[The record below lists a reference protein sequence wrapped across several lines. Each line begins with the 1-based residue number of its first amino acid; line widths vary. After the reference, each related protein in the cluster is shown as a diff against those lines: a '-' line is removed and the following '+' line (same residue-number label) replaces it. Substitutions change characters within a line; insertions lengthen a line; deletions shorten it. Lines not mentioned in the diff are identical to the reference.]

1 MTKTQVEEF
10 LVKLENQ
17 LLNNSEQ
24 KKIELSRNWANSFPN
39 DAAVYLFRE
48 NGEICYVGE
57 TGSIKGRMN
66 DILNTKNHT
75 LRRNLGNHYFA
86 ELPNYEKPSSRK
98 SFCDEIEISLN
109 EKIITD
115 LTVSYILVELGRK
128 ELEERLYA
136 KFSPKYSIKGKRGTK
151 KAYTLDEKRILNK
164 NAYTP
169 WTEEDD
175 NKLELLY
182 CEGKSVKMLVDIF
195 GRNKGAIESRIKK
208 LELKE
213 KYCR

>member
-1 MTKTQVEEF
+1 MTKTQIEEY
-10 LVKLENQ
+10 LVKLEND
-17 LLNNSEQ
+17 LLNNSEN
-24 KKIELSRNWANSFPN
+24 KKIELSKTWANSFP
-39 DAAVYLFRE
+39 DEAAVYIFRE

-57 TGSIKGRMN
+57 TGSIKGTMN

-75 LRRNLGNHYFA
+75 LRRNLGNHYFS

-98 SFCDEIEISLN
+98 EFCDEIEILLN
-109 EKIITD
+109 DKIITN
-115 LTVSYILVELGRK
+115 LTISYISIDLGRK
-128 ELEERLYA
+128 ELEERIYD

-151 KAYTLDEKRILNK
+151 KAYSLKDKRIENK
-164 NAYTP
+164 NAYLP
-169 WTEEDD
+169 WTNEDD
-175 NKLELLY
+175 NKLELFY
-182 CEGKSVKMLVDIF
+182 CEGKTLNDLIEIF

>member
-1 MTKTQVEEF
+1 MTKTEIENY
-10 LVKLENQ
+10 LTEIETKLIFESERHTIS
-17 LLNNSEQ
+17 LN
-24 KKIELSRNWANSFPN
+24 RDWANSFPN
-39 DAAVYLFRE
+39 ESAVYLFRE
-48 NGEICYVGE
+48 NEEICYVGE

-98 SFCDEIEISLN
+98 SFCDEIEILLN